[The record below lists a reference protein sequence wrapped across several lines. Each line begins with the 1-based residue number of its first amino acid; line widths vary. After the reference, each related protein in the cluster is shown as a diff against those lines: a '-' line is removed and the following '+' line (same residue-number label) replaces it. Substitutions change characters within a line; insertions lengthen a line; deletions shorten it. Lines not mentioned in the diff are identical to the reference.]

1 MLSLKHDL
9 LAALASELD
18 NLLPGAAGKAAFES
32 PKVASHGDFASTA
45 AMQLAKPLGKNPR
58 QVAETLRE
66 ALQKTKPFAHW
77 VESIDIAGP
86 GFLNIRLKPE
96 AKQQVIREVLTGAT
110 HFGDQARLGKK
121 MMVEF
126 VSANPTAPCT
136 SVTADKRHSVTRS
149 AICTKPRVGMFI
161 ASFITTTRV
170 CKSAR

>member
-9 LAALASELD
+9 LAALAAELD
-18 NLLPGAAGKAAFES
+18 KLLPGAAAKAAFES

-66 ALQKTKPFAHW
+66 ALQKTEPFTRW

-96 AKQQVIREVLTGAT
+96 AKQQVIREVLAEAT
-110 HFGDQARLGKK
+110 WWSLFPPTRLALC
-121 MMVEF
+121 M
-126 VSANPTAPCT
+126 SA
-136 SVTADKRHSVTRS
+136 TADKRHWVTRS
-149 AICTKPRVGMFI
+149 AICTKPRAGTFT
-161 ASFITTTRV
+161 ASFITTMQV
-170 CKSAR
+170 CKSAH